1 VRILRAFPRDQFL
14 PLRAVAFG
22 AGGLLVLL
30 AASGVFENT
39 LFTQPSTLKYAVTVA
54 GSALVALLATMKA
67 PLRFLVGLAIVVAP
81 FAFVSTFSGIE
92 VTPLLAVEVLAVLA
106 ALPRQGGGL
115 SNLRPAGAVFV
126 LLMIPAVVTSD
137 RIGHWVLWITLTAL
151 TGWLSFQIAREPS
164 GPQFVAAMLT
174 LSALVQGALAIW
186 EFKTG
191 HQLNLYQSSGSAAT
205 SDTYFFNYGGV
216 TRSSGAL
223 PDPIGLGQ
231 VLALC
236 IPISVALA
244 ASLRRWSRSIIVLCL
259 TGVAALGL
267 VLSLSR
273 MSIIGAIAGLVLT
286 LFLLPGAARIRTW
299 GSVALMI
306 AVVVILGLGLGGSQL
321 RTRINSILH
330 PTAAH
335 VSTAAGDVARVH
347 IWHAA
352 ARTAE
357 AHPITGVGLGNIT
370 KYLPRYGVPVTG
382 AAHAHDT
389 YLQVFAEAGILGLL
403 GLLGLIAAAARDLMR
418 ARLSDRIWVA
428 GGAGALLATLIAWST
443 DVAIRYVQVSAMVA
457 VLLGLIAALSV
468 RSASHKPSRDVDRW
482 SPLPR
487 PDEPARVR
495 AAAVPP

>member
-1 VRILRAFPRDQFL
+1 VRVLRALPRDQFL
-14 PLRAVAFG
+14 PLRTLVFG
-22 AGGLLVLL
+22 VGGLLVLL
-30 AASGVFENT
+30 AASGVFEST

-54 GSALVALLATMKA
+54 GAALIALLATMKA

-81 FAFVSTFSGIE
+81 FAFVSTFSGVE
-92 VTPLLAVEVLAVLA
+92 VTPLLAVELLAVLA
-106 ALPRQGGGL
+106 ALPRQGGGI
-115 SNLRPAGAVFV
+115 SALRPAAAAFV
-126 LLMIPAVVTSD
+126 LLMIPAIVTSD
-137 RIGHWVLWITLTAL
+137 RIGHWVLWLTLTAL
-151 TGWLSFQIAREPS
+151 TGWLSFQVARERS

-236 IPISVALA
+236 IPISIALA
-244 ASLRRWSRSIIVLCL
+244 ASLRRWSMSVIVLCL

-273 MSIIGAIAGLVLT
+273 MSIIGAIVGLLLT
-286 LFLLPGAARIRTW
+286 LSLLPGGARMRTW
-299 GSVALMI
+299 GSVVLMI
-306 AVVVILGLGLGGSQL
+306 AVVAMLGLGLGGSQL
-321 RTRINSILH
+321 QTRINSILH

-335 VSTAAGDVARVH
+335 VSTAAGDIARVH

-352 ARTAE
+352 TRTGE
-357 AHPITGVGLGNIT
+357 AHPVTGVGLGNIT

-389 YLQVFAEAGILGLL
+389 YLQIFAEAGILGLL
-403 GLLGLIAAAARDLMR
+403 GLLGLIAAAFRDLLR
-418 ARLSDRIWVA
+418 ARFSDRIWVA
-428 GGAGALLATLIAWST
+428 GGTGALLATLIAWST

-457 VLLGLIAALSV
+457 VLLGLIAGLSA
-468 RSASHKPSRDVDRW
+468 RSRSRQPSRPAGAS
-482 SPLPR
+482 SPVPGFN
-487 PDEPARVR
+487 EPIRARV
-495 AAAVPP
+495 AGAPP